1 MCASEFGMWA
11 HTDPCRRMESDC
23 FVKSA
28 RFWVYLVPFDD
39 LFGIIRHGSGQ
50 KRIIKLINNMFD
62 STAKRMYQVSVV
74 SVRTGS

>member
-1 MCASEFGMWA
+1 MWA

-23 FVKSA
+23 FVKSV

-39 LFGIIRHGSGQ
+39 LFAFCIIRHGSGQ
-50 KRIIKLINNMFD
+50 KRIIKLINNIFD
-62 STAKRMYQVSVV
+62 STAKRMYQVSVD